1 MIADLQV
8 AAHPYA
14 VAPAAPAYGANANDG
29 NGGLGGLP
37 PGAQLLLEPLAPLPA
52 SANGGGGG
60 GGRALRSAGGGG
72 SKPGSKARARY
83 LEPKKLHHEG
93 DDNDPPMGRPAQP
106 KKRAIAARRA
116 KGAAAGNGSVQS
128 MKNPRG
134 RGNQGNQGGGGGG
147 YDDEDDEGGDILGL
161 ASDEANTP
169 ADAAREAALAVSLD
183 ELYPSDGYF
192 LVVKGPTPYAPCHR
206 YR

>member
-1 MIADLQV
+1 
-8 AAHPYA
+8 
-14 VAPAAPAYGANANDG
+14 
-29 NGGLGGLP
+29 
-37 PGAQLLLEPLAPLPA
+37 
-52 SANGGGGG
+52 
-60 GGRALRSAGGGG
+60 
-72 SKPGSKARARY
+72 
-83 LEPKKLHHEG
+83 
-93 DDNDPPMGRPAQP
+93 MGRPAQP

-134 RGNQGNQGGGGGG
+134 NRGNQGNQGNQGGGGGG

-169 ADAAREAALAVSLD
+169 ADAACEAALAVSLD

-192 LVVKGPTPYAPCHR
+192 LVVKGPTRYAYAPCDR